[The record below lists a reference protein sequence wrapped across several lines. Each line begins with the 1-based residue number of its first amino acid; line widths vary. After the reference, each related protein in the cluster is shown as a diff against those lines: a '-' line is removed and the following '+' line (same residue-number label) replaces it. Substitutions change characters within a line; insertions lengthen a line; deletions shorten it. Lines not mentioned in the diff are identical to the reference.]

1 MRWIYLAFG
10 LLCVG
15 VATVDLFIPG
25 APSTVFVIVALFCF
39 KRSSPRLED
48 WLLNR
53 SVFGPALQDW
63 DRDRSM
69 TRRNKI
75 AALTMLWLGL
85 GGSIA
90 LLLARHRS
98 PYVVAILA
106 ACGVGVTVFLAG
118 VKVKEEIPAQSS

>member
-15 VATVDLFIPG
+15 VAAVDLFIPG
-25 APSTVFVIVALFCF
+25 APSTVFVIVALWCF

-53 SVFGPALQDW
+53 SVFGPALCDW

-75 AALTMLWLGL
+75 AALSMLWLGL
-85 GGSIA
+85 GVSMA
-90 LLLARHRS
+90 LLVARHRS

-106 ACGVGVTVFLAG
+106 VCGIGVTVFLANVG
-118 VKVKEEIPAQSS
+118 IKEDRPIEA